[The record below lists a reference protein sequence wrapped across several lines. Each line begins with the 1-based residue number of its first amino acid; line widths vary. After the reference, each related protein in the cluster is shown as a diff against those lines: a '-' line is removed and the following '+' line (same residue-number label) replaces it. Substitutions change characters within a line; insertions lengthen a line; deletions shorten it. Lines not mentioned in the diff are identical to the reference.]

1 MANWETAL
9 IAAGEHTWL
18 LVVVVIVVS
27 VARTRP
33 VQAVGWVL
41 SNEIRDRYLRWKHV
55 PDDERLRLIKHG
67 AELEVDQG
75 PRELVP
81 AAEDSRPGTGAQPG
95 Q

>member
-1 MANWETAL
+1 MANWEAAL
-9 IAAGEHTWL
+9 MAAGEHAWL

-55 PDDERLRLIKHG
+55 PTTN
-67 AELEVDQG
+67 AY
-75 PRELVP
+75 
-81 AAEDSRPGTGAQPG
+81 A
-95 Q
+95 